1 MNRIKNI
8 VSFLYPI
15 MIDAQNGRVTP
26 YLEVMNHKGKYI
38 LNSLKTNYSFG
49 ELHIIFDE
57 LFQKIDIKK
66 YDFKNVLILGMGAG
80 SIISL
85 LREEYAI
92 NCSITAIEKDEIV
105 IELAKKYFNI
115 EKFKSLT
122 ILNADAFEFTR
133 TTMNKYDL
141 IISDLFVDDNVP
153 KKFASDE
160 YLINLKRIS
169 NEGSCLIYNKLTRLL
184 IHKKE
189 FMDLSVNFKRIFPFS
204 KIYTRQ
210 VAESESSILYNN
222 TLPISL
228 QGPSVAKIVNANQ
241 EIETLNL
248 NPSYVYGT
256 FNKHK

>member
-1 MNRIKNI
+1 MQHIKNI

-15 MIDAQNGRVTP
+15 MIDTQNGRVTP

-38 LNSLKTNYSFG
+38 LNSHNTNYSFG
-49 ELHIIFDE
+49 ELHIVFDE

-85 LREEYAI
+85 LREKYAI

-122 ILNADAFEFTR
+122 IVDADAFEYTR
-133 TTMNKYDL
+133 TTTYKYDL
-141 IISDLFVDDNVP
+141 IISDVFVDINVP
-153 KKFASDE
+153 EKFASNE

-169 NEGSCLIYNKLTRLL
+169 NENSCIIYNKMTKLPT
-184 IHKKE
+184 HKKE
-189 FMDLSVNFKRIFPFS
+189 FIDLSLNFEHIFPFS
-204 KIYTRQ
+204 QIHTIY
-210 VAESESSILYNN
+210 AGESVNSILYNN
-222 TLPISL
+222 TLPISIKE
-228 QGPSVAKIVNANQ
+228 PCIEKIIDFNK
-241 EIETLNL
+241 EIEWLNL
-248 NPSYVYGT
+248 NPSYIYGT